1 MIVTMQSSS
10 RANAGL
16 LLVIMA
22 FGLLTSA
29 LAASFPLQVVHI
41 NDNHGRFEP
50 ADKYFSTCSDPT
62 LCFGG
67 FAKQQ
72 SMANILRAG
81 AKAAKKD
88 FLFLHAG
95 DEVSQSR
102 LSISNLPLN
111 CRNSIH

>member
-1 MIVTMQSSS
+1 MIVTVQASR

-16 LLVIMA
+16 LLVIVA
-22 FGLLTSA
+22 FGLLSSA
-29 LAASFPLQVVHI
+29 LAASFPVKFIHI

-50 ADKYFSTCSDPT
+50 ADYFSTCSNPA

-72 SMANILRAG
+72 SMANILRVG
-81 AKAAKKD
+81 AKAAQKD

-102 LSISNLPLN
+102 LLISNLTLN
-111 CRNSIH
+111 CWNSKH